1 MGAVLI
7 SMALG
12 GLLSPTIAATPWNGT
27 AQAPSMSGSTYSI
40 TTAEELAWIAQQ
52 SQTDDFAGKTVR
64 LEADIDLGGMQELPP
79 SWEPIGSA
87 TKPFRG
93 ELDGGNHVVYNLYIL
108 NSFASGAA
116 LIAETGAEAYMHNIG
131 LAQGQ
136 IMTDAT
142 SDVGS
147 LVGVNRGRIS
157 HCFNMAQIIAH
168 NGNNVGGLVGVNYGV
183 IEYSYNAGI
192 ITDANNHVGGLVG
205 VNKNTAVINECYNSG
220 YCKGQEHTGALFGLN
235 EAEAGGLTLVYFD
248 QQVTRTYATGYGT
261 GDALDNTKYAVEKT
275 STFLSAGSPFA
286 GLGEWNVLRDG
297 AYRYPR
303 LKCFGEH
310 QAALLSTD
318 AILLDADNLPVER
331 AEGVGAPMTGNRPR
345 KQFKLIGSSDAVWR
359 SSGEDVIRIVNSST
373 ATVVRPCGNQEVI
386 LTVSEGSASKQI
398 YTIVKG
404 YEKFDAG
411 KMEGIATACWR
422 EEEVKI
428 LNANKSGKE
437 PIGGKDDEQDG
448 ECSYRYMLIRDTVVC
463 DEDGKPLAYNA
474 MDTLYFGHNDYRN
487 WNMPT
492 DVSGTYA
499 FRRYAHDYQCT
510 TEWTESPGKLYLTV
524 LQPFEA
530 GRLYETTDTVYGVP
544 NVLTIRSEVSATG
557 GGGVFS
563 YLWKAVT
570 PSGTQN
576 PVYVDGAIAD
586 RDTLDYIFTEPGEY
600 VFTRRA
606 MDATCNTK
614 PVESEGQHRVV
625 VFAGIEPGAIDSFDV
640 VLCKPRY
647 SGVLQETDTASGG
660 NGQYVYRW
668 LCNDEPVFHSDTCSM
683 PLTSFPMAD
692 GGMYVFRRQV
702 KDDSGYSEWV
712 TSAGE
717 VRITVDGTSEDC
729 QVICP
734 VVEIQAVADICQ
746 ADSALMI
753 RFEVVE
759 GEPDSYDLLFPA
771 DAVEAGFVCEVG
783 AALPEDSVIVVA
795 LPDGAPTGTY
805 YISLTFYTSEGVCK
819 GATHFF
825 PFTLLTDGFVHQKWN
840 DVLFVDNNPTN
851 GAPATDM
858 RFTTYQWYKDCVAV
872 NGATEQSYYE
882 PGGLHGAYQVLMTGT
897 DGVLYRSCVYEIKQ
911 EEPSG
916 TAAETEQA
924 EAYYTVD
931 GRRCAAPKAPGIYI
945 FYTGSPQATCGGM
958 STTHKLI
965 VR

>member
-1 MGAVLI
+1 MKHTVTLLIAVLI
-7 SMALG
+7 SMVLG
-12 GLLSPTIAATPWNGT
+12 GLLSPSIAASPWSGT
-27 AQAPSMSGSTYSI
+27 AQAPSISGSTYSI

-64 LEADIDLGGMQELPP
+64 LEADIDLGGTQELPP
-79 SWEPIGSA
+79 SWEPIGCA
-87 TKPFRG
+87 QKPFRG
-93 ELDGGNHVVYNLYIL
+93 ELDGGNHVLYNLYIL
-108 NSFASGAA
+108 NSFASGAG
-116 LIAETGAEAYMHNIG
+116 LIAETGAEAHVHHIG

-142 SDVGS
+142 NDVGS
-147 LVGVNRGRIS
+147 IAGVNRGRIS

-168 NGNNVGGLVGVNYGV
+168 NGDNVGGLVGVNYGV
-183 IEYSYNAGI
+183 IEYSYNTGI

-205 VNKNTAVINECYNSG
+205 VNKSSAVLKECYNSG

-235 EAEAGGLTLVYFD
+235 EANAGSLTRVYFD

-275 STFLSAGSPFA
+275 SAFLSAGSPFA
-286 GLGEWNVLRDG
+286 GLAEWSVTRDG

-310 QAALLSTD
+310 EASLLSTD
-318 AILLDADNLPVER
+318 AILLDAENLPVER

-345 KQFKLIGSSDAVWR
+345 KQFKLIGNNTAEWR

-386 LTVSEGSASKQI
+386 LTVSEGNASKQI

-411 KMEGIATACWR
+411 KMEGSVTACWR

-474 MDTLYFGHNDYRN
+474 MDTLFFGHNDYRN
-487 WNMPT
+487 WSMPT
-492 DVSGTYA
+492 SVSGTYA

-510 TEWTESPGKLYLTV
+510 TEWTESPGRLYLTV

-544 NVLTIRSEVSATG
+544 SVLTIHSEQNASG
-557 GGGVFS
+557 GGGVFK

-570 PSGTQN
+570 PSGTKN
-576 PVYVDGAIAD
+576 PVYVDDVIAD
-586 RDTLDYIFTEPGEY
+586 GDTLNYPFTEPGEY

-606 MDATCNTK
+606 TDATCNTT
-614 PVESEGQHRVV
+614 PVASEGQHKVV
-625 VFAGIEPGAIDSFDV
+625 VFAAVEPGAIDSFDI

-647 SGVLQETDTASGG
+647 SGVLQEADTASGG
-660 NGQYVYRW
+660 NGRYVYRW
-668 LCNDEPVFHSDTCSM
+668 LCNDEPIFHSDTCSL

-692 GGMYVFRRQV
+692 GGTYVFQRQV
-702 KDDSGYSEWV
+702 KDDSRFSEWV

-717 VRITVDGTSEDC
+717 VRITIDGTSEDC

-771 DAVEAGFVCEVG
+771 DATQAGFVSEVG
-783 AALPEDSVIVVA
+783 AALPEDSIIVIA
-795 LPDGAPTGTY
+795 LPDGAPMGTY
-805 YISLTFYTSEGVCK
+805 YISLTFYSSEGVCK

-851 GAPATDM
+851 GTPAADM
-858 RFTTYQWYKDCVAV
+858 RFTTYQWYKDGVAV

-882 PGGLHGAYQVLMTGT
+882 PGGLNGAYQVLMTGT
-897 DGVLYRSCVYEIKQ
+897 DGVLYRSCVYDIF
-911 EEPSG
+911 PDG
-916 TAAETEQA
+916 VVGVTATDSSEF
-924 EAYYTVD
+924 YYTVD
-931 GRRCAAPKAPGIYI
+931 GRQCAAPRAPGIYI
-945 FYTGSPQATCGGM
+945 SKN
-958 STTHKLI
+958 HKLI